1 MIGSIVAVSDLNVK
15 VLLDKADSVVVGD
28 VLEAV
33 HNNKKYVFEIVEINE
48 NIAKVIPFESVMFLK
63 KGIPVSKSS
72 KKLSIEYSDNILGR
86 VYLVFVVLI
95 IKDCMDWN
103 IL

>member
-48 NIAKVIPFESVMFLK
+48 NIEILNIYKHNLP
-63 KGIPVSKSS
+63 
-72 KKLSIEYSDNILGR
+72 KL
-86 VYLVFVVLI
+86 
-95 IKDCMDWN
+95 
-103 IL
+103 